1 MTEVASKN
9 FGKRLLLYHIGEH
22 MIEKEKGNDRLTNG
36 IQFNNGVNRTSQSKK
51 KKKNHT
57 QNNKNKMKWS

>member
-22 MIEKEKGNDRLTNG
+22 MIEKEKGNDRLTSG
-36 IQFNNGVNRTSQSKK
+36 IRRVNRTSQSKK

-57 QNNKNKMKWS
+57 QNNKNKMK